1 MKISYIFLGF
11 FLILV
16 LFSFFAV
23 KLVLSNSLI
32 SYPENEKISLRSDSV
47 HRGRPSFFYNPAIRF
62 PTDDGGFGF
71 GK

>member
-1 MKISYIFLGF
+1 MKISPFFLGF

-16 LFSFFAV
+16 LFSVFAM
-23 KLVLSNSLI
+23 KLVQSNSLI
-32 SYPENEKISLRSDSV
+32 SYPETEKISLRSDSV
-47 HRGRPSFFYNPAIRF
+47 HKGRPSFFYNPAIRF